1 MQALVWILRFFIVV
15 ILVWFAVK
23 NSQLID
29 VHGFPEQK
37 WQAPLVFVLLV
48 TFVAG
53 VVIGLLAW
61 IPTVVRQ
68 RRELGR
74 LRKALDRE
82 AAVASIS
89 TPEAGH
95 APLQPV
101 AVETFGTT
109 PAGRGA
115 AQNLKRL
122 LFPLYCWLLAQHW
135 SYSTGTAPALPSS
148 QSRSTTNC

>member
-48 TFVAG
+48 TFVGG

-68 RRELGR
+68 RRELAR
-74 LRKALDRE
+74 LRRAVERE

-89 TPEAGH
+89 TPEAGRV
-95 APLQPV
+95 PP
-101 AVETFGTT
+101 GTDIH
-109 PAGRGA
+109 GI
-115 AQNLKRL
+115 
-122 LFPLYCWLLAQHW
+122 
-135 SYSTGTAPALPSS
+135 
-148 QSRSTTNC
+148 

>member
-48 TFVAG
+48 AFVAG

-68 RRELGR
+68 RRELAR
-74 LRKALDRE
+74 LRKAVERE
-82 AAVASIS
+82 AAVAAIS
-89 TPEAGH
+89 PPASGTDVAGADIH
-95 APLQPV
+95 
-101 AVETFGTT
+101 GI
-109 PAGRGA
+109 
-115 AQNLKRL
+115 
-122 LFPLYCWLLAQHW
+122 
-135 SYSTGTAPALPSS
+135 
-148 QSRSTTNC
+148 